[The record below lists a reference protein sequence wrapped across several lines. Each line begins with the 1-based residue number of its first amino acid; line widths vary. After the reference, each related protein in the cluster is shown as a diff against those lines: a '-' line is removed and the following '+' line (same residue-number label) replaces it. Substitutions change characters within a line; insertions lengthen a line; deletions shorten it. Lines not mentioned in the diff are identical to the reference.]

1 MWGSLWLYL
10 QLRLLMV
17 HFHMHVYTMFVAGG
31 RCLSSAANPKAKIL
45 CGTSSKNSVR
55 VAKLP
60 NFKELIQ
67 MSKSRIEIQAF
78 AMKSTPDIL
87 CFFQCEPVGGHE
99 NAQESREEQTLE
111 KQSAPETSG
120 ISTNY
125 KHVFKR
131 WGRSG
136 VVLGSCGIILER
148 ARSVFFRWAIRI
160 SKSQRAYIIK
170 ILRKWPKF
178 ESYK

>member
-1 MWGSLWLYL
+1 
-10 QLRLLMV
+10 
-17 HFHMHVYTMFVAGG
+17 MFVAGG

-99 NAQESREEQTLE
+99 NAQESREEQNLG
-111 KQSAPETSG
+111 ETIGSRNVRNINKLQTCVQKMG
-120 ISTNY
+120 SI
-125 KHVFKR
+125 R
-131 WGRSG
+131 GRSG
-136 VVLGSCGIILER
+136 VLWDHSGEGKKC
-148 ARSVFFRWAIRI
+148 VF
-160 SKSQRAYIIK
+160 SMGYKN
-170 ILRKWPKF
+170 F
-178 ESYK
+178 EVPEGVYNQNSTKMAKV